1 MIEWIIGLAT
11 MLLIFLVATW
21 TLVNRCL
28 SMYEDIK
35 KLERQN
41 EDLRYSVKALK
52 AENDKLHSRVFVSP
66 EAERMTA
73 LKLSL
78 HLKNEEIEELR
89 EKLRRQNQLLKQKWE
104 GSRKGGIA

>member
-1 MIEWIIGLAT
+1 MFELVVGLT
-11 MLLIFLVATW
+11 TLTLIFLVISIVAT
-21 TLVNRCL
+21 NRCL
-28 SMYEDIK
+28 VLHQEVR
-35 KLERQN
+35 KLEQQN

-52 AENDKLHSRVFVSP
+52 TENGKLHSRVFVSP

-89 EKLRRQNQLLKQKWE
+89 EKVRKQNQLLKQKWE
-104 GSRKGGIA
+104 GSKKCL

>member
-1 MIEWIIGLAT
+1 MIEWIVGLAT
-11 MLLIFLVATW
+11 MMVIFLVATW
-21 TLVNRCL
+21 TLANRCL
-28 SMYEDIK
+28 SMYEEIK

-52 AENDKLHSRVFVSP
+52 DENSKLHSRVFVTP
-66 EAERMTA
+66 DVERMTA

-89 EKLRRQNQLLKQKWE
+89 EKVRRQNQLLKQKWE
-104 GSRKGGIA
+104 GSKKCL

>member
-1 MIEWIIGLAT
+1 MFELVVGLT
-11 MLLIFLVATW
+11 TLTLIFLVTSVMAA
-21 TLVNRCL
+21 NRCL
-28 SMYEDIK
+28 SLHREVR
-35 KLERQN
+35 KLEQLN

-52 AENDKLHSRVFVSP
+52 TENDKLHSRVFVSP

-89 EKLRRQNQLLKQKWE
+89 EKVRKQNQLLKQKWE
-104 GSRKGGIA
+104 GSKKCF